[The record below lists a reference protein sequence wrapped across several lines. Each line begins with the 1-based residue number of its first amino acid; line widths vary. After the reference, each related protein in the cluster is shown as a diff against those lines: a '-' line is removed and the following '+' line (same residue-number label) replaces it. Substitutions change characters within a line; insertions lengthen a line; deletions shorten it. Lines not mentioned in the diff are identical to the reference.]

1 MLHVTP
7 FPHFHQ
13 VKNPSTPLRLLFIP
27 ADNIIINPDPRFPA
41 HFASLLPTRL
51 TIPRS
56 PRESLSISETPCL
69 YRQTDAFQ
77 VEHGGTA
84 VAAQQI
90 PLFLA
95 NRAAIFPLVRLRRR
109 FRAQNRGST
118 TLRGRLPR
126 GNLPLVGRIGG
137 IRGVRGIRGGIRRI
151 RRRIRRRIGGKIRI
165 RETPA
170 VVRFIVRIRI
180 EFFTTLRRIRRRFRR
195 IRFEFHDLRPF
206 PTPRFRR
213 DSRGFRRDSRGFRR
227 RFCGRF
233 SRAGRNRGDL
243 LVGEVDKRLVALERA
258 ENPAKHDFLAG
269 RRHQREVL
277 GNQNV
282 ETGVRGRARGD
293 GGKSG
298 LRAASASRFSP
309 VPRWI
314 RLEFEDSTGR
324 IRWNRTESSRS
335 AISLDDSKPNG
346 SFDGGFRKVGLFE
359 LVIIRYEF
367 R

>member
-27 ADNIIINPDPRFPA
+27 ADNIIINPDPRLPA
-41 HFASLLPTRL
+41 HFASLFPTRL

-56 PRESLSISETPCL
+56 PRKSLPISETPRL

-95 NRAAIFPLVRLRRR
+95 NRAAIFPLVRFRRR
-109 FRAQNRGST
+109 FRAQNRGSP

-126 GNLPLVGRIGG
+126 GNLPLVGRVGRI
-137 IRGVRGIRGGIRRI
+137 RGIRGGIRRI

-180 EFFTTLRRIRRRFRR
+180 EFFTTLRSIRRRFRRFRR

-206 PTPRFRR
+206 PTSRFRS
-213 DSRGFRRDSRGFRR
+213 DSRGFRRGFR
-227 RFCGRF
+227 GRF
-233 SRAGRNRGDL
+233 ARAGRNRGDL
-243 LVGEVDKRLVALERA
+243 LVGEVDK
-258 ENPAKHDFLAG
+258 
-269 RRHQREVL
+269 
-277 GNQNV
+277 
-282 ETGVRGRARGD
+282 
-293 GGKSG
+293 
-298 LRAASASRFSP
+298 
-309 VPRWI
+309 
-314 RLEFEDSTGR
+314 
-324 IRWNRTESSRS
+324 
-335 AISLDDSKPNG
+335 
-346 SFDGGFRKVGLFE
+346 
-359 LVIIRYEF
+359 
-367 R
+367 